1 MKSKKPGRKE
11 GKAKYEINDGSNSSL
26 PCLLVIPTLNSPFK
40 DILRQSACGNPG
52 VKGLIQREIET
63 LVVVLTSMNI
73 QQNSYVA
80 ETL

>member
-1 MKSKKPGRKE
+1 MSNEKQKARKE

-52 VKGLIQREIET
+52 GQRFNT
-63 LVVVLTSMNI
+63 KKD
-73 QQNSYVA
+73 
-80 ETL
+80 